1 MKVYIICFDN
11 ETIAYPKV
19 FLDEASAE
27 ERLRIMQDE
36 MDAEAD
42 RYQRKSYSQWYSV
55 EEMETPVST
64 KFQGMLSF
72 GSPLT
77 EFKDIILR
85 DGAFEDEEPRKY
97 KYRVTVEEVESSASE
112 APSEPEAKE

>member
-19 FLDEASAE
+19 FLDKTMAE
-27 ERLRIMQDE
+27 IQLWNMQYE
-36 MDAEAD
+36 MDMAEG
-42 RYQRKSYSQWYSV
+42 KSFSQWYSV
-55 EEMETPVST
+55 EEMEAESSANVL
-64 KFQGMLSF
+64 QGVLSF

-97 KYRVTVEEVESSASE
+97 RYRVTVEAESSAGE